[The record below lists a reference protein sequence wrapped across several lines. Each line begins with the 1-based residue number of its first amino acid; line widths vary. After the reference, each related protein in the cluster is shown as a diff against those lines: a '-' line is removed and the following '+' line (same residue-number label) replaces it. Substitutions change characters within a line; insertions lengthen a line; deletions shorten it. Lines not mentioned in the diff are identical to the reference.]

1 MNFISEFIGGIF
13 MSAYITRITLRVDE
27 TLFKKLKFIAE
38 KEKRSAN
45 AQIEFAIEKLIFDY
59 ESQHGEIEV
68 NTDELYK

>member
-1 MNFISEFIGGIF
+1 

-45 AQIEFAIEKLIFDY
+45 AQIEIAIEKLIFDY
-59 ESQHGEIEV
+59 ESQHV
-68 NTDELYK
+68 